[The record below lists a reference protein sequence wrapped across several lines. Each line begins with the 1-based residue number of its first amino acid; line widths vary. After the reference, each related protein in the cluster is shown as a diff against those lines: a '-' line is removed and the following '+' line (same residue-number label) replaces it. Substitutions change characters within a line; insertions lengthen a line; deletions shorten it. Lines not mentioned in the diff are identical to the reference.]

1 MEWLPLESS
10 VFNSAAYDPDRQ
22 VLYLRFHSGEV
33 YRYFDF
39 SPAHFSRFLEAESKG
54 KYFLAHIRD
63 RFRCERAGS
72 AAFS

>member
-10 VFNSAAYDPDRQ
+10 VFTAATYDQDRQ

-33 YRYFDF
+33 YRYFEF

-54 KYFLAHIRD
+54 KYFSAHIRD
-63 RFRCERAGS
+63 RFRCERISS
-72 AAFS
+72 AFRY